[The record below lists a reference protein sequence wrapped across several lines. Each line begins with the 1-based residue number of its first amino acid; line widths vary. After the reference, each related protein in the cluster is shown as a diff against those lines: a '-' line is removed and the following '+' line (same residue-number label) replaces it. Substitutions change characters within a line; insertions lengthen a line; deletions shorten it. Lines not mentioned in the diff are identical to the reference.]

1 LVDVV
6 IFAASIIASGIRLST
21 PVIFAALG
29 ETIVERSGV
38 LNLGIEGMMLMGAF
52 GGFIGT
58 FFTGSIFVGLLFAVS
73 GPIMMAILMAFLS
86 VNLRTNQ
93 VVAGLAIWLL
103 GTGLTALAYRLI
115 FGIVTISPKINEIS
129 IIGIPILGQI
139 PVIGSILFSYD
150 PLVYLA
156 FVLVPLVHILLFKT
170 NFGLEIRT
178 VGENPRQADA
188 SGVNVYRIRYLA
200 LIIGGALA
208 GLGGSCFSLVST
220 GSFFENITAG
230 QGWIAIAM
238 VIFGRWKPFYAAFG
252 ALIFGMVDSFQIGLQ
267 STGTAIPSQFLLMLP
282 YILPII
288 IMAGMYRRSYAP
300 AALAVPYRRGE
311 R

>member
-1 LVDVV
+1 LIDVV
-6 IFAASIIASGIRLST
+6 FAVSIVASGIRLST

-38 LNLGIEGMMLMGAF
+38 VNLGIEGMMLMGAF

-58 FFTGSIFVGLLFAVS
+58 FFTGSIFVGLLFAIS

-93 VVAGLAIWLL
+93 LVAGLAIWLL
-103 GTGLTALAYRLI
+103 GTGLTALLYRLI
-115 FGIVTISPKINEIS
+115 FGVATMSPKINEIS
-129 IIGIPILGQI
+129 PIGLPILSQI
-139 PVIGSILFSYD
+139 PVIGPILFSYD
-150 PLVYLA
+150 PMVYLA
-156 FVLVPLVHILLFKT
+156 FLLLLLVHIFLFKT
-170 NFGLEIRT
+170 NFGLKIRT

-208 GLGGSCFSLVST
+208 GLGGSCFTLVST
-220 GSFFENITAG
+220 GSFLENITAG
-230 QGWIAIAM
+230 QGWIALAM
-238 VIFGRWKPFYAAFG
+238 VIFGRWKPFYVVIG
-252 ALIFGMVDSFQIGLQ
+252 ALIFGMMDSFQIGLQ
-267 STGTAIPSQFLLMLP
+267 SIGTAIPTQFLLMLP
-282 YILPII
+282 YILPIV
-288 IMAGMYRRSYAP
+288 IMAGTYKRSYAP